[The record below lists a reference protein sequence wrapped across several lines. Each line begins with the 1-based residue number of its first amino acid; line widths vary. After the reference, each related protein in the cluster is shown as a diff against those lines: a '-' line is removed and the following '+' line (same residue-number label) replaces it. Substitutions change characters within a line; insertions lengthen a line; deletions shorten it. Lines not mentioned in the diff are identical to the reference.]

1 MINVF
6 QPALGDEEVEAV
18 RQVFVSNWVGKG
30 RITQQFEQ
38 AFADFVG
45 VSPQQ
50 VRSIN
55 SCTEGLFQAMALLD
69 IGRGDEV
76 ILPSLS
82 FVGAANA
89 IAASGARPIFCDV
102 NPHTLNVTAE
112 HIEACLSPRTRA
124 VLLLHYGGAPC
135 EMAPVGALVEA
146 KGIALIEDSACSV
159 ASTWHGH
166 ACGTLG
172 DIGVWSFDAM
182 KILVTG
188 DGGMVYCRDPQ
199 RMARLEQ
206 LTYLG
211 LEQSSG
217 FAQAGQGSRSGWWAF
232 DVSEFGRRSIMNDMA
247 SAIGLEQIKK
257 LPAFIERRRQV
268 CAFYDVALR
277 DLGWLRTPPDLPADA
292 ESSHYFYWVQ
302 SGDRDRLAVH
312 LRDRGIYT
320 TFRYYP
326 LHRVRAYGS
335 SAHLPNADLAAETT
349 LCLPLHQSLSDDDLA
364 RVASAIAEFPYQV

>member
-6 QPALGDEEVEAV
+6 QPALGNEEVEAV
-18 RQVFVSNWVGKG
+18 RQVFASNWVGKG
-30 RITQQFEQ
+30 KITQQFER
-38 AFADFVG
+38 AFGDFVG

-69 IGRGDEV
+69 IGPGDEV

-89 IAASGARPIFCDV
+89 IAASGARPVFCDV
-102 NPHTLNVTAE
+102 DPRTLNATAE
-112 HIEACLSPRTRA
+112 HIEACLSPHTSA

-135 EMAPVGALVEA
+135 DMDPICALVEA

-159 ASTWHGH
+159 ASAWHGR

-199 RMARLEQ
+199 KMARLER
-206 LTYLG
+206 LIYLG
-211 LEQSSG
+211 LEQNSG
-217 FAQAGQGSRSGWWAF
+217 FAQAEQGARSGWWAF
-232 DVSEFGRRSIMNDMA
+232 EVSEFGRRSIMNDVA
-247 SAIGLEQIKK
+247 AAIGLEQIKK
-257 LPAFIERRRQV
+257 LPAFIERRRQI
-268 CAFYDVALR
+268 CAFYDAALR
-277 DLGWLRTPPDLPADA
+277 DLDWLQTPPALPSDA
-292 ESSHYFYWVQ
+292 ESSYYFYWVQ
-302 SGDRDRLAVH
+302 SPDRDRLAAH
-312 LRDRGIYT
+312 LREQGIYT

-335 SAHLPNADLAAETT
+335 SAHLPNAELAAETT
-349 LCLPLHQSLSDDDLA
+349 LCLPLHQALSDDDLT
-364 RVASAIAEFPYQV
+364 RIAGAVSEFPYPA